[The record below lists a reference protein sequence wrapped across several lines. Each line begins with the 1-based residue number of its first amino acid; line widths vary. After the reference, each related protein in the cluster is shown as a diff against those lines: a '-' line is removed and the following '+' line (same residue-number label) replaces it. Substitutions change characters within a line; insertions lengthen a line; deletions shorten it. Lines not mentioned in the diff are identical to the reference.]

1 MPATG
6 YLDRPGLLPGAVGWA
21 VAYDLHG
28 PTQDV
33 HRGLP
38 SPWLGLIVS
47 IDAPVTVHGT
57 VSKRSSPTSYD
68 VVVAGLHSEAAL
80 VEQPS
85 QQSGVQLAVHPLAA
99 RRLFGCTAAE
109 LRDPATEGA
118 DVLGAAVVELREQV
132 SEAAGQAGRLDVV
145 QEWLRRRASD
155 SAPSTAARVRPELL
169 HAWALVQRSGGRV
182 RVEQVARDVG
192 LSPRQLRALMVAET
206 GMSPKQLCRHVRFE
220 TVVLRL
226 AAGTSSLAQ
235 VAAEA
240 GYADQAHLS
249 REFARM
255 AGCSPTQ
262 WLAEERRNIQ
272 DGGHRGGRDSGHE
285 RDD

>member
-1 MPATG
+1 MPVTG

-28 PTQDV
+28 PAQDV

-38 SPWLGLIVS
+38 SPWLGFIVS
-47 IDAPVTVHGT
+47 VDVPVTVHGT
-57 VSKRSSPTSYD
+57 VSERSRPASYD
-68 VVVAGLHSEAAL
+68 VVVTGLHSEAAL
-80 VEQPS
+80 VEQPA

-99 RRLFGCTAAE
+99 RGLFGCTAAE
-109 LRDPATEGA
+109 LRDPATEGS
-118 DVLGAAVVELREQV
+118 DVLGAAVVELHEQV
-132 SEAAGQAGRLDVV
+132 GEAPGRGPRLDVV
-145 QEWLRRRASD
+145 QEWLRRRASA
-155 SAPSTAARVRPELL
+155 APSAAARVRPELVR
-169 HAWALVQRSGGRV
+169 AWAVVQRSRGRV

-192 LSPRQLRALMVAET
+192 LSPRQLRSLMVAET

-220 TVVLRL
+220 TVVSRL
-226 AAGTSSLAQ
+226 ASGGSTLAE
-235 VAAEA
+235 VAAET

-272 DGGHRGGRDSGHE
+272 DGGHRAGRESEHE

>member
-21 VAYDLHG
+21 VAYDLRG
-28 PTQDV
+28 PAQDV

-38 SPWLGLIVS
+38 SPWLGFIVAV
-47 IDAPVTVHGT
+47 DEPVTVHGT
-57 VSKRSSPTSYD
+57 VSRRSRPTSYD
-68 VVVAGLHSEAAL
+68 VVVAGLHPEAAL
-80 VEQPS
+80 VEQPAH
-85 QQSGVQLAVHPLAA
+85 QSGVQLAVHPLAA
-99 RRLFGCTAAE
+99 RRLFGCRAAE

-118 DVLGAAVVELREQV
+118 DVLGAAVVELRERV
-132 SEAAGQAGRLDVV
+132 SEAAGPGGRLDVV
-145 QEWLRRRASD
+145 QEWLRDRASA
-155 SAPSTAARVRPELL
+155 SANSAAGRMRPELV
-169 HAWALVQRSGGRV
+169 HAWTVVQRSGGRV

-192 LSPRQLRALMVAET
+192 LSPRQLRSLMAAET
-206 GMSPKQLCRHVRFE
+206 GMSPKRLVRHVRFE
-220 TVVLRL
+220 AVVSRL
-226 AAGTSSLAQ
+226 AAGTASLAE
-235 VAAEA
+235 VAAGT

-272 DGGHRGGRDSGHE
+272 DGGHRAGRDWRHE

>member
-28 PTQDV
+28 PAQDV

-38 SPWLGLIVS
+38 SPWLGFIVS
-47 IDAPVTVHGT
+47 VDAPVTVHGT
-57 VSKRSSPTSYD
+57 VSERARPTSYD
-68 VVVAGLHSEAAL
+68 VVVAGLHPEAAL
-80 VEQPS
+80 VEQPA

-118 DVLGAAVVELREQV
+118 DVLGPAVVELRERV
-132 SEAAGQAGRLDVV
+132 GEAAGREGRLDVV
-145 QEWLRRRASD
+145 QEWLRHRAS
-155 SAPSTAARVRPELL
+155 SAPPTAARVRPELVR
-169 HAWALVQRSGGRV
+169 AWALVQRSGGRI

-192 LSPRQLRALMVAET
+192 LSPRQLRSLMVAET
-206 GMSPKQLCRHVRFE
+206 GVSPKQLCRHVRFE
-220 TVVLRL
+220 TVVSRL
-226 AAGTSSLAQ
+226 ATGTSSLAE
-235 VAAEA
+235 VAVET